1 MYKNLVYTKILK
13 SIKASK
19 VIYDNVIV
27 HLAGRGRGKE
37 QGDGADTSDLHGNQ
51 LKVLSNHLIKMRC
64 NWHSKSYS
72 TVENKSELLPYGCYF
87 INAYIILF

>member
-37 QGDGADTSDLHGNQ
+37 QGDGADTSDLHGNNFCMKNIPRYQ
-51 LKVLSNHLIKMRC
+51 TGSFL
-64 NWHSKSYS
+64 
-72 TVENKSELLPYGCYF
+72 
-87 INAYIILF
+87 

>member
-51 LKVLSNHLIKMRC
+51 HWKI
-64 NWHSKSYS
+64 
-72 TVENKSELLPYGCYF
+72 
-87 INAYIILF
+87 

>member
-1 MYKNLVYTKILK
+1 MNILPKNSQQLDTITYMYKNLVYTKILK

-37 QGDGADTSDLHGNQ
+37 QGDGAGTSNLHGNQ
-51 LKVLSNHLIKMRC
+51 QDFRWEKQVLTCFLDTK
-64 NWHSKSYS
+64 
-72 TVENKSELLPYGCYF
+72 T
-87 INAYIILF
+87 II